1 MGTLC
6 LQLEGGV
13 GGAGGREGSFDI
25 NRGTGKKKK
34 KSLSA
39 QDAIFLSISIICFG

>member
-6 LQLEGGV
+6 LQLEEGV
-13 GGAGGREGSFDI
+13 GEGGREGSFDI

-34 KSLSA
+34 CLSA
-39 QDAIFLSISIICFG
+39 QDAIFLSISIVCCS